1 MEAGHTLNPEQRSN
15 CEFGWK
21 IMNHT
26 IWDQQLWTTN
36 RARRTFITEMIETL
50 DDITK
55 SQSPA
60 ETIASLDE
68 VLKFIADFN
77 ELHIAEIRALLA
89 VEQASGSLET
99 TRRED
104 ILNVSIPWLNIF
116 A

>member
-1 MEAGHTLNPEQRSN
+1 
-15 CEFGWK
+15 
-21 IMNHT
+21 MNHT